1 MQMGRRSRSMKA
13 THQGKKIMDDL
24 IVSENVISSDIKTS
38 EEKSK
43 KRAAELKASAPLS
56 KKSKTVSASKKSR
69 VLSDLEQEAI
79 ESLIVDELN
88 RTLAIVHTSSTYI
101 LIEKDETEFV
111 LDSKTS
117 LLILYENQV
126 VPELSSNHSMKPTTK
141 AHVWLKSPRR
151 RTFRNIVFNP
161 KIAGHHDGNFNIW
174 KGFAVKSVEG
184 NCSLFWNHLKV
195 IVCCGKEAHYI
206 YVRKWLAHL
215 IQKPWIIATALVLR
229 GKQGTGKGTFVE
241 TIGKLLGLHYAPLAS
256 LDQILGRFN
265 SHLKNA
271 ILIFAD
277 EAIWGG
283 NRKEIGALK
292 ALITEPRLFIEAKGK
307 DGYWIDNFK
316 RLIVSSNENWAV
328 HLDPDDRRFFVL
340 DVSDARKE
348 DLAYFNAIRQQLEN
362 GGYEALMHDLLNE
375 DLVGFDPKIM
385 PENFAGFDM
394 KLESAT
400 SIDRFVHASLK
411 EGCWDHAYAGP
422 SATLTNV
429 TIDTFYDHYKTWCER
444 EKQLIL
450 RKEQVGKRLR
460 AIFPGLATK
469 RTPRE
474 ENPLRPCI
482 YIFPSLEECRI
493 SFEKFYKQSPAIWEW
508 S

>member
-1 MQMGRRSRSMKA
+1 MNNF
-13 THQGKKIMDDL
+13 
-24 IVSENVISSDIKTS
+24 IVPEDPIFPDRNTP

-43 KRAAELKASAPLS
+43 KRADELKAEVKAQIQSNQAIPC
-56 KKSKTVSASKKSR
+56 KKGR
-69 VLSDLEQEAI
+69 ILPEEDQEALKA
-79 ESLIVDELN
+79 SIVDELN

-101 LIEKDETEFV
+101 LIEKDEVEFV

-126 VPELSSNHSMKPTTK
+126 VPELSSENAKKPTTK
-141 AHVWLKSPRR
+141 AHVWLKSPHR
-151 RTFRNIVFNP
+151 RTFKNIVFNP
-161 KIAGHHDGNFNIW
+161 RIAGHYDGNFNIW
-174 KGFAVKSVEG
+174 RGFAVNPIQG
-184 NCSLFWNHLKV
+184 DCSLFWNHVKA
-195 IVCCGKEAHYI
+195 IICCGNETIYI

-241 TIGKLLGLHYAPLAS
+241 TIGKLLGPHYAPLAN

-283 NRKEIGALK
+283 NKREVGALK
-292 ALITEPRLFIEAKGK
+292 SLITEPRLFIEAKGK

-316 RLIVSSNENWAV
+316 HLIVSSNEDWSV

-340 DVSDARKE
+340 DVSADRKE
-348 DLAYFNAIRQQLEN
+348 DFHYFGEIRSQLEN
-362 GGYEALMHDLLNE
+362 GGYEALMHDLLHE
-375 DLVGFDPKIM
+375 DLNGFDPKVM
-385 PENFAGFDM
+385 PENFSGFDM
-394 KLESAT
+394 KLESAP
-400 SIDRFVHASLK
+400 SIDRFIYASLK
-411 EGCWDHAYAGP
+411 EECWDHANAGP
-422 SATLTNV
+422 STELKDLTV
-429 TIDTFYDHYKTWCER
+429 DKFYDHYKTWCER
-444 EKQLIL
+444 EKQSIQ

-460 AIFPGLATK
+460 AIIPGMKTR

-474 ENPLRPCI
+474 ENPMRPAI
-482 YIFPSLEECRI
+482 YMFPPLSECRI
-493 SFEKFYKQSPAIWEW
+493 SFEKFYKQNPAIWEW

>member
-1 MQMGRRSRSMKA
+1 MDNPIVPENQIS
-13 THQGKKIMDDL
+13 QEGK
-24 IVSENVISSDIKTS
+24 TP

-43 KRAAELKASAPLS
+43 KRAAELKSSAAS
-56 KKSKTVSASKKSR
+56 KKSKHSPSGQESA
-69 VLSDLEQEAI
+69 LEAA
-79 ESLIVDELN
+79 IVDELN

-101 LIEKDETEFV
+101 LIEKGDVEFV

-126 VPELSSNHSMKPTTK
+126 VPELSDEKAKRPTTK

-151 RTFRNIVFNP
+151 RTFKNIVFDP
-161 KIAGHHDGNFNIW
+161 RVAGHYDGNFNIW
-174 KGFAVKSVEG
+174 RGFAVKSVKG
-184 NCSLFWNHLKV
+184 NCSLFWDHVKT
-195 IVCCGKEAHYI
+195 IICGGKEGIYL
-206 YVRKWLAHL
+206 YVRKWLSHL

-229 GKQGTGKGTFVE
+229 GKQGTGKGTFV
-241 TIGKLLGLHYAPLAS
+241 TAIGKLLGPHYAPLSS

-283 NRKEIGALK
+283 NKREVGALK
-292 ALITEPRLFIEAKGK
+292 ALITEPKLFIEAKGK

-316 RLIVSSNENWAV
+316 HLIVSSNEDWAV

-340 DVSDARKE
+340 DVLPDRKE
-348 DLAYFNAIRQQLEN
+348 DFDYFGKIQEQFDNR
-362 GGYEALMHDLLNE
+362 GYEALMYDLMNE
-375 DLVGFDPKIM
+375 DLTGYDPKVM

-394 KLESAT
+394 KLESAS
-400 SIDRFVHASLK
+400 SIDRFIFTSLK
-411 EGCWDHAYAGP
+411 EGCWDHTIAGP
-422 SATLTNV
+422 SDSLKDLP
-429 TIDTFYDHYKTWCER
+429 IDRFYDHYKTWCER
-444 EKQLIL
+444 EKQTIL
-450 RKEQVGKRLR
+450 RKEQIGKRLR
-460 AIFPGLATK
+460 AIIPGTKTK

-474 ENPLRPCI
+474 ENPTRPVM
-482 YIFPSLEECRI
+482 YLFPPIEVCRA
-493 SFEKFYKQSPAIWEW
+493 SFEKFYKQNPAIWEW

>member
-1 MQMGRRSRSMKA
+1 
-13 THQGKKIMDDL
+13 MDNPIVPENL
-24 IVSENVISSDIKTS
+24 IPSDDKTP

-43 KRAAELKASAPLS
+43 KRAAELKASKTLR
-56 KKSKTVSASKKSR
+56 KSKPTSASGKQPPIPNEEKAN
-69 VLSDLEQEAI
+69 LEA
-79 ESLIVDELN
+79 SIVEELN

-101 LIEKDETEFV
+101 LIEKGGVEFV
-111 LDSKTS
+111 LDTKTS
-117 LLILYENQV
+117 LLVLYENQI
-126 VPELSSNHSMKPTTK
+126 VPEFSAGKSMTK
-141 AHVWLKSPRR
+141 AHVWLKSPLR
-151 RTFRNIVFNP
+151 RTFHNIVFNP
-161 KIAGHHDGNFNIW
+161 KIAGHYDGNFNIW
-174 KGFAVKSVEG
+174 RGFAVCPGKG
-184 NCSLFWNHLKV
+184 DCSLFWDHVKM
-195 IVCCGKEAHYI
+195 IICSGKEAHYI

-241 TIGKLLGLHYAPLAS
+241 AIGKLLGLHYAPLAS

-283 NRKEIGALK
+283 NKREIGALK
-292 ALITEPRLFIEAKGK
+292 ALITEPKLFIEAKGK

-316 RLIVSSNENWAV
+316 HLIVSSNEDWAV

-340 DVSDARKE
+340 DVSSDRKE
-348 DLAYFNAIRQQLEN
+348 DFAYFGRIKQQLEN

-375 DLVGFDPKIM
+375 DLSEFDPKVM

-394 KLESAT
+394 KLESAS
-400 SIDRFVHASLK
+400 SIDRFIHASLK
-411 EGCWDHAYAGP
+411 EECWDHANAGP
-422 SATLTNV
+422 SETLKDLP
-429 TIDTFYDHYKTWCER
+429 IDKFYDYYKTWCER
-444 EKQLIL
+444 EKQPVL

-460 AIFPGLATK
+460 IIIPGMKTR

-474 ENPLRPCI
+474 ENPLRPTI
-482 YIFPSLEECRI
+482 YLFPSLEDCRS